1 MIICDLDQLWPGRPR
16 FELVLVSS
24 TTVFF
29 VSEFVSVFVI
39 LMNLGQ
45 DRPDLNLYC
54 FILYWFQYCLN
65 FVIYAARSEQYR
77 CKKTTIMVKKS
88 CKGPQNVEC
97 TVTSHAAFNIFDTYK
112 DKNALLKHR
121 NAYIRY
127 LRKHL
132 HCLFSRYERLT
143 KLVQIISRPAR
154 RRQNTI
160 FVIHTSMDGVPRC
173 LNALLISRGGPENA
187 RFKKALGSQT
197 KCWI

>member
-77 CKKTTIMVKKS
+77 CTKNYNNGEKVMQATT
-88 CKGPQNVEC
+88 
-97 TVTSHAAFNIFDTYK
+97 
-112 DKNALLKHR
+112 
-121 NAYIRY
+121 
-127 LRKHL
+127 
-132 HCLFSRYERLT
+132 ER
-143 KLVQIISRPAR
+143 
-154 RRQNTI
+154 
-160 FVIHTSMDGVPRC
+160 
-173 LNALLISRGGPENA
+173 
-187 RFKKALGSQT
+187 
-197 KCWI
+197 